1 MFLKAL
7 TGLKGDEKKIN
18 VVYGKLQ
25 IGFFGLKVWWPK
37 THLKRKGWLMKDGI
51 SL

>member
-7 TGLKGDEKKIN
+7 TGVKGDEKKIN

-25 IGFFGLKVWWPK
+25 IGFFGLK
-37 THLKRKGWLMKDGI
+37 
-51 SL
+51 SLVAKYIPEGGRVG